1 MVVFSIFLCTI
12 LIVLDFFVI
21 SKQKKRIEE
30 LTKEND
36 KLKKVIENKFNKVSV

>member
-1 MVVFSIFLCTI
+1 MYILTYILVAFIIVVDL
-12 LIVLDFFVI
+12 FVV
-21 SKQKKRIEE
+21 SKQKKKIEE

>member
-1 MVVFSIFLCTI
+1 MDILTYILVAFIIVVDL
-12 LIVLDFFVI
+12 FVV
-21 SKQKKRIEE
+21 SKQKKKIEE